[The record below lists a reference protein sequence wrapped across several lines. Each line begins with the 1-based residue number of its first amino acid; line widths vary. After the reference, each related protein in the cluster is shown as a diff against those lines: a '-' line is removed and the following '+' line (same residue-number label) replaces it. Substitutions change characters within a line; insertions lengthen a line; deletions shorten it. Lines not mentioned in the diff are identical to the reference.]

1 MNHFLFIIL
10 GTLCGLFQNEKQYL
24 LVLEQFP
31 HTFFLWQF
39 SFPHFTCSP
48 SLDFLL
54 ARYWILWSFFLFL
67 FSLSLFFCSVFVLLL
82 YWRFQLCPLIKLLLI
97 FKISTILFLISRSS
111 YFLTVPF
118 SKYMFLFYGPQ
129 TFPLTYH
136 GMLII
141 EVKKRFFLLLT

>member
-10 GTLCGLFQNEKQYL
+10 GTFCGLFQNEKQYL

-31 HTFFLWQF
+31 HIFFLGNFLFPISLVLPLWTSYQQDAGFSDLF
-39 SFPHFTCSP
+39 SFS
-48 SLDFLL
+48 
-54 ARYWILWSFFLFL
+54 YFLFC
-67 FSLSLFFCSVFVLLL
+67 CSVFVLLL